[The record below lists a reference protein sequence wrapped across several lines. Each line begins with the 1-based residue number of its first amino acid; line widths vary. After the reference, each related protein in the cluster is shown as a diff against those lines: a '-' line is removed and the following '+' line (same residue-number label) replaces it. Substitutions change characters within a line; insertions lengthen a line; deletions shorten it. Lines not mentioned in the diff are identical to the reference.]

1 MKLIHLQP
9 SAEKA
14 LDAALN
20 LSDGLNARVMAV
32 LAPGERAQ
40 LLALLGKV
48 RGSLL
53 EITGGNGAEGEGE

>member
-1 MKLIHLQP
+1 
-9 SAEKA
+9 
-14 LDAALN
+14 
-20 LSDGLNARVMAV
+20 MAV